1 MKELN
6 FLCQKLILVKLKQKV
21 TFASVFFVMKI
32 NSPFQP
38 TFQITYF
45 EDSMDVMMI
54 NHIMFHVSQNKK

>member
-1 MKELN
+1 MKVLIMKELN

-38 TFQITYF
+38 TFQITYLRIRW
-45 EDSMDVMMI
+45 M
-54 NHIMFHVSQNKK
+54 